1 LVRYRPAVTLPH
13 RNPAFAALRPA
24 VDRAPA
30 FVAVIKRWA
39 PLIVLLFSTAAGGH
53 AAERATFVR
62 GINLNGPALTI
73 EGRGWEASAS
83 APDFKATGKFFAN
96 QKVALKPPTDAARTE
111 MIRSSIWSNK
121 VELELGNLPAGPY
134 QIFLYV
140 WEDNHDEQFDLLVN
154 GTVVISKF
162 HSGSAGMWKRLGPWR
177 ATPVDGRV
185 TISARG
191 ASHGAANL
199 SGIELWSG
207 DGPIPEAAT
216 LAFAHAPTPDQIA
229 FFERKIRPVLADSCY
244 ECHSATAKKIR
255 GGLLL
260 DSSLGVREGGAT
272 GAVITPGDPDASLLI
287 EALRH
292 GSEDTA
298 MPPKKKL
305 PPEVIADFETWVRMG
320 APDPRTTDTVA
331 AVKAKESIDWNKARE
346 WWSFRPLARPTIPAI
361 KNPRWPTNEIDRFIL
376 ARLEAAKIAPAADA
390 DPRALIRR
398 ATYDLTGLPPTPE
411 ETAAFLADKSPQAFS
426 RVIDRLLASP
436 RYGERWGR
444 HWLDVVR
451 YADTAGDNSDYPIP
465 QMHRYRDWVIEA
477 FNRDLP
483 YDQFVRDQLAGDLR
497 DGTTTEETHARLI
510 ATGYIA
516 NARRFG
522 SRVDDYPQHLTIED
536 TIDNVGR
543 SFLSLTVSCARC
555 HDHKFDPI
563 TAQDYYALYGI
574 FHSTRYPWPGIELD
588 KNQRDFV
595 PLVAT
600 GQHAEAAAKIKSLQ
614 QERTQLNKEVTRLRN
629 LLKDSP
635 EVEKKA
641 LQAQIKEAEKAVN
654 EHAKQPPPFELAYAV
669 ADGAKIADVTV
680 QQKGDPAR
688 PGETVP
694 RRFLTILGGAA
705 VPPGAP
711 ASGRAEL
718 AEWILAPTNPLPARV
733 MANRIWL
740 YHFGRGLVPTPND
753 FGKQGKAPSHPELL
767 DFLALKFREGGWS
780 VKALHRVIMLSRT
793 YRLASARSAESLAR
807 DPGNELLASF
817 PRRRLDAEAIR
828 DSLLAHGGNLDLT
841 PAGAHPFP
849 ATHEWKFT
857 QHNPFKAV
865 YESNRRSVYL
875 MTQRIQRHPY
885 LAIFDGADPSTS
897 TPARPTSTTPLQAL
911 FLLNDR
917 FVHEQSGH
925 LAARLVAHSSDDR
938 RRIDR
943 AYEQLFARP
952 PNADE
957 RGAAETFLARARDQ
971 LRDDSST
978 PEEREAEAWR
988 AYVRV
993 LFRLNEFVYLD

>member
-1 LVRYRPAVTLPH
+1 LKRSLSIFPISRVGLHVTTLFLTLVTAIYL
-13 RNPAFAALRPA
+13 
-24 VDRAPA
+24 
-30 FVAVIKRWA
+30 
-39 PLIVLLFSTAAGGH
+39 TAAEPARFH
-53 AAERATFVR
+53 R
-62 GINLNGPALTI
+62 GINLNGAAVTI
-73 EGRGWEASAS
+73 DGRSWEASAT
-83 APDFKATGKFFAN
+83 APDFKATGKTFAN

-111 MIRSSIWSNK
+111 MIRSSIWGSK
-121 VELELGNLPAGPY
+121 VELELSNVPSGPY

-154 GTVVISKF
+154 GAVVVAKF
-162 HSGSAGMWKRLGPWR
+162 HSGTAGMWKRLGPWR
-177 ATPVDGRV
+177 TDSVEGRLTV
-185 TISARG
+185 SARG

-199 SGIELWSG
+199 SGLEVWSG
-207 DGPIPEAAT
+207 DGPIPEAVT
-216 LAFAHAPTPDQIA
+216 LAFVRSPTPDQVA
-229 FFERKIRPVLADSCY
+229 FFEGKIRPVLADNCY
-244 ECHSATAKKIR
+244 ECHSAGAKKIR

-260 DSSLGVREGGAT
+260 DSSVGVQEGGAT

-287 EALRH
+287 EAIRH
-292 GSEDTA
+292 ASEDTA

-305 PPEVIADFETWVRMG
+305 PAHVIADFETWVRMG

-331 AVKAKESIDWNKARE
+331 AVKAKESIDWGKARE
-346 WWSFRPLARPTIPAI
+346 WWSFRPLHQPAI
-361 KNPRWPTNEIDRFIL
+361 PVVKDKRWPANEVDAFIL
-376 ARLEAAKIAPAADA
+376 ARLEGVKLKPAGDA
-390 DPRALIRR
+390 DKRSLIRR
-398 ATYDLTGLPPTPE
+398 ATYDLAGLPPTPGE
-411 ETAAFLADKSPQAFS
+411 IADFLADASPHAFG
-426 RVIDRLLASP
+426 RVVDRLLASP

-465 QMHRYRDWVIEA
+465 QMHRYRDWVIDA

-497 DGTTTEETHARLI
+497 GGENLAESHARLI

-543 SFLSLTVSCARC
+543 SFLGLTVSCARC

-563 TAQDYYALYGI
+563 TTQDYYALYGI

-595 PLVAT
+595 PLVEP
-600 GQHAEAAAKIKSLQ
+600 GQRIEAAAIIKSRQ
-614 QERTQLNKEVTRLRN
+614 QERTRLNKDVNALREQ
-629 LLKDSP
+629 LKDTTDA
-635 EVEKKA
+635 EKKKS
-641 LQAQIKEAEKAVN
+641 LQAQIKEAEKSLN
-654 EHAKQPPPFELAYAV
+654 EHSKLPLPFELAYAV
-669 ADGAKIADVTV
+669 AEGAKVSNVTV

-688 PGETVP
+688 PGEVVP
-694 RRFLTILGGAA
+694 RRFLTILGGAS
-705 VPPGAP
+705 VPPDAKS
-711 ASGRAEL
+711 SGRAEL
-718 AEWILAPTNPLPARV
+718 ADWILAPSNPLPARV
-733 MANRIWL
+733 MVNRIWL

-753 FGKQGKAPSHPELL
+753 FGKQGKPPSHPELL
-767 DFLALKFREGGWS
+767 DYLALKFRESGWS
-780 VKALHRVIMLSRT
+780 VKAMHRLIMLSHT
-793 YRLASARSAESLAR
+793 YRIASTRSTDSLAR
-807 DPGNELLASF
+807 DPTNELLASF

-849 ATHEWKFT
+849 AAHEWKYT

-917 FVHEQSGH
+917 LVHDQSGH
-925 LAARLVAHSSDDR
+925 LAARLAAMAPDDR
-938 RRIDR
+938 TRIDR
-943 AYEQLFARP
+943 AYELLFARP
-952 PNADE
+952 PNSDE
-957 RGAAETFLARARDQ
+957 RRAAETFLRQARDQ
-971 LRDDSST
+971 LRNDTTT
-978 PEEREAEAWR
+978 PEARDTEAWR
-988 AYVRV
+988 AYLRV